1 MAGIVAFH
9 FASSPVSRPG
19 NHSGSGHPQSIQ
31 AEPASR
37 AVNPLASRIAAGASL
52 DEFERLLHAEALD
65 ASLVEQ
71 VIRRIHSADL
81 SLALTR
87 AQGASDG
94 VRHMLISA
102 LLARIAEE
110 DAGAAVQLASNLREV
125 SSRNEELEK
134 QLQKWLRVAP
144 TEATKWAEAQLNRA
158 LLDAMD
164 AASNPADDR
173 DREEAC
179 IAIAKGWALVDPAAA
194 SQWVQNLPDSHQR
207 LLALQAIYSSWAASD
222 VTSAC
227 AAAGLV
233 SDPDLRSKLYT
244 EIGSRWAKSDAGA
257 ALAWMQSLP
266 SDESIQAFRSVLLHL
281 SQSAPAEAMNRA
293 LALQT
298 QGASETVS
306 FLLQQWSA
314 RDATGAAQWLKTL
327 PAGPRRD
334 AALADLLPAWAAADP
349 KAAASEVL
357 AAANAESRVEML
369 NVVAASWAK
378 KDPAAAMTWAL
389 KSQDA
394 DVMNAGVIQSIITQW
409 TARGT
414 DAVASWLDT
423 LPQSGFRDD
432 AIAAFAR
439 NIGGEH
445 PQTALAWANTITE
458 STRRSEVLQG
468 IALRWLEEDESAARP
483 ALAALDLPTDV
494 RERIDTVHSQ

>member
-1 MAGIVAFH
+1 MAGIVAFQ
-9 FASSPVSRPG
+9 FASSPANRLGNQPG
-19 NHSGSGHPQSIQ
+19 SDHHQSIQ

-37 AVNPLASRIAAGASL
+37 VVRPLAPSPATGASL

-71 VIRRIHSADL
+71 VIRRIHTADL

-94 VRHMLISA
+94 VRRMLIAA
-102 LLARIAEE
+102 LLARIGEE
-110 DAGAAVQLASNLREV
+110 DAGAAVHLASNLREV
-125 SSRNEELEK
+125 SARNEELEK
-134 QLQKWLRVAP
+134 QLQKWLHVAP
-144 TEATKWAEAQLNRA
+144 AEARQWAEAQLNRA
-158 LLDAMD
+158 LLDGAE
-164 AASNPADDR
+164 AGSNPADDR

-179 IAIAKGWALVDPAAA
+179 MAIAKGWALVDPAAA
-194 SQWVQNLPDSHQR
+194 SQWVQSLPDSHQR

-222 VTSAC
+222 VRNAC
-227 AAAGLV
+227 AAAGLL
-233 SDPDLRSKLYT
+233 SEPDLRSKLYT
-244 EIGSRWAKSDAGA
+244 EIGTQWAKSDADA
-257 ALAWMQSLP
+257 ALAWMRSLP
-266 SDESIQAFRSVLLHL
+266 ANEGNEAFRSVLLYL
-281 SQSAPAEAMNRA
+281 SKSSPAEAMNRA
-293 LALQT
+293 MALQT
-298 QGASETVS
+298 EGASETVS

-314 RDATGAAQWLKTL
+314 RDATAAVQWVKTL
-327 PAGPRRD
+327 PAGPQRD
-334 AALADLLPAWAAADP
+334 AALADLIPAWAAAHP
-349 KAAASEVL
+349 EAAANEVL
-357 AAANAESRVEML
+357 AAANMEGRAEML

-394 DVMNAGVIQSIITQW
+394 EAMNAGVIQSIITQW
-409 TARGT
+409 TAHGT

-458 STRRSEVLQG
+458 STRRSEVLEG
-468 IALRWLEEDESAARP
+468 IALRWLELDESAARP

-494 RERIDTVHSQ
+494 RERISSVRSR